1 MENKVLTEI
10 YLAAPGKSYDIYLS
24 EDMYVYEAVKLLSEI
39 FDEISEGFFSSGDI
53 NFLCDRHTGKIYPSD
68 KTLRQLQIKNHS
80 SLMFV

>member
-10 YLAAPGKSYDIYLS
+10 YLAASGKSYDIYLS
-24 EDMYVYEAVKLLSEI
+24 EDMYVNEAVKLLSEI